1 MPFAAKRKKGEK
13 AEKKKN
19 KRKVFT
25 DIVRSVK
32 INNVP

>member
-13 AEKKKN
+13 AEEKN

-25 DIVRSVK
+25 DIVQSVK